1 MRAPAI
7 ASRTSTVAV
16 TRASRPAAV
25 ARAAGSTSPI
35 IPAPER
41 GDAKRVRSM
50 ARKVYP
56 PRIEGSSAS
65 AELRLR
71 SADLRWQAVEDDV
84 LVLDLRNDLYLEVNR
99 SGALLWELLARGTSR
114 TE

>member
-1 MRAPAI
+1 
-7 ASRTSTVAV
+7 
-16 TRASRPAAV
+16 
-25 ARAAGSTSPI
+25 
-35 IPAPER
+35 
-41 GDAKRVRSM
+41 M

-114 TE
+114 TELVDRLVRMYDLAPERAVSDVNRLLQELSARDLLERPD